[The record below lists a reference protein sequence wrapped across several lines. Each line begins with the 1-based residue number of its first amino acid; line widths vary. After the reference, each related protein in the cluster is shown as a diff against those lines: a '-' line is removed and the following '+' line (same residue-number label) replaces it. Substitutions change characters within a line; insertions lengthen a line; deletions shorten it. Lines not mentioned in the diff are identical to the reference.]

1 MGQRIF
7 SSANYTFAWV
17 GDWYEWDGK
26 EARKQAMAARS
37 AFCKELKRDGIPFR
51 IFSESS
57 QLVRR
62 GGIGSGH
69 PEIDL
74 VCSMYGVNY

>member
-7 SSANYTFAWV
+7 SPANYTFALV

-26 EARKQAMAARS
+26 AAKAQAMAARS
-37 AFCKELKRDGIPFR
+37 ALCKELKAQGIAYR
-51 IFSESS
+51 LFSLPG
-57 QLVRR
+57 QDITR

-69 PEIDL
+69 PEISL
-74 VCSMYGVNY
+74 QCSCFGVNY